1 MEEREETLF
10 NLFNTDRSL
19 DIHIMEAVKLH
30 MMVAALELHE
40 ANSKGQDV
48 PFFSVLMFARDTSE
62 TPLDFMNNH
71 LVQVGDTGGLEQV
84 LMSSILG
91 LKVKVNEY
99 LR

>member
-62 TPLDFMNNH
+62 TPLDLMNNH

-84 LMSSILG
+84 CKVFWG
-91 LKVKVNEY
+91 L
-99 LR
+99 R

>member
-84 LMSSILG
+84 PISSILG

>member
-84 LMSSILG
+84 PMSSILG